1 MKVKE
6 RSCPHDFC
14 VRWSSKCWCRSCSK
28 LSRRS
33 KIVTESGY
41 TKWQIFSVDGTAFE
55 RVPSSTS
62 HLAREAKSVPGFRVS
77 KDRLTLLLGANAD
90 GVWIEANAVYH
101 GEHPGALR
109 LRLSLLGLCS
119 VSGTTKAEW
128 EHKYLQHGLM
138 NILSS
143 LLRPTAQRKRF
154 FSRCYCSLTVT
165 FIAQDRDTK
174 QD

>member
-1 MKVKE
+1 MEQHLK
-6 RSCPHDFC
+6 
-14 VRWSSKCWCRSCSK
+14 
-28 LSRRS
+28 
-33 KIVTESGY
+33 
-41 TKWQIFSVDGTAFE
+41 

-101 GEHPGALR
+101 GEHPGALK

-138 NILSS
+138 NILS
-143 LLRPTAQRKRF
+143 LLLKLSAQIKCFKILLIIDNAPCHPRALMEMYNKINIIHLPANNIHSISHG
-154 FSRCYCSLTVT
+154 SRSHFDFQVLLFDKHIY
-165 FIAQDRDTK
+165 
-174 QD
+174 